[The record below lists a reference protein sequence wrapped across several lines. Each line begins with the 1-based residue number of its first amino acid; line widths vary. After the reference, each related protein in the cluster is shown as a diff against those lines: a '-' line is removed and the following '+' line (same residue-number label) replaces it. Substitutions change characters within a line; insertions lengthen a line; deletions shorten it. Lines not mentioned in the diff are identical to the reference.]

1 MKARFG
7 QTIVGVAALAL
18 ASIAPPASAA
28 EVGLGVHAGT
38 LGAGLDLGVGVN
50 EKLVARVGFNKLT
63 ISEDFTED
71 DIDYSADLELESIHA
86 LADWHVLGGGFRIT
100 GGVVFNNNAFS
111 GSASVDAGDD
121 IGGQPAPSDG
131 ELNLDVTYDDVAPYI
146 GIGWGNRVHGWSKL
160 AFSVDAGLMLQGEAS
175 VDIDDNGTTGVSQDD
190 LDAEAK
196 EVEDEL
202 EDFDIYPVLSASII
216 YRF

>member
-7 QTIVGVAALAL
+7 QSIVGAAALAL

-28 EVGLGVHAGT
+28 DIGLGVHAGT

-50 EKLVARVGFNKLT
+50 EQLVGRVGFNKLT

-71 DIDYSADLELESIHA
+71 DIDYSADLELDSIHA

-100 GGVVFNNNAFS
+100 GGVVFNDNGFS
-111 GSASVDAGDD
+111 GSAVVEAGDD
-121 IGGQPAPSDG
+121 IGGQPAPSGG
-131 ELNLDVTYDDVAPYI
+131 ELNLDVSYDDVAPYI
-146 GIGWGNRVHGWSKL
+146 GIGWGNRVRGWSKL
-160 AFSVDAGLMLQGEAS
+160 AFGVDAGLMFQGGAS
-175 VDIDDNGTTGVSQDD
+175 VDINDNGTTGVSQDD

-202 EDFDIYPVLSASII
+202 ENFDIYLVVSASII